1 MWTQKHRY
9 SMWKTT
15 FGINCKFK
23 WTYTTIIKSLQ
34 TTFLKFY
41 WIFGFLLLLPY
52 STCLYQNPWISLLLL
67 AFKFIWCIADS
78 SRRRSAFKAIT
89 TSTLSWPYSVYRVHW
104 LLQHTYTVHH
114 HVTTGWVMLF
124 FLYPE
129 SHYTGFAR
137 EDSGSSCITQ
147 YYSWSLQLHRR
158 KYINKHN
165 IPYIICAVHTTPPV
179 TWYRKQVFAFL
190 FIASKKYVLWFML

>member
-34 TTFLKFY
+34 TTLLKFY

-114 HVTTGWVMLF
+114 QGGSCYFSFTPSLTIRALHVKIPIHPVLHNTIVDR
-124 FLYPE
+124 YN
-129 SHYTGFAR
+129 YT
-137 EDSGSSCITQ
+137 DVST
-147 YYSWSLQLHRR
+147 
-158 KYINKHN
+158 
-165 IPYIICAVHTTPPV
+165 
-179 TWYRKQVFAFL
+179 
-190 FIASKKYVLWFML
+190 